1 MNLTKEAI
9 MNIDLYTKAI
19 LTIIALSLVWLSVRD
34 LPVASTAIAQARM
47 PIYRGSMAVVIR
59 GIDHQTGHNWD
70 TLPVRIEES
79 PKGSD

>member
-9 MNIDLYTKAI
+9 MHIDLYTKAI

-34 LPVASTAIAQARM
+34 LPVASTAIAQAPM
-47 PIYRGSMAVVIR
+47 PMYRGSLAVVIR
-59 GIDHQTGHNWD
+59 SIDQQSGLQWD

-79 PKGSD
+79 RKGSD